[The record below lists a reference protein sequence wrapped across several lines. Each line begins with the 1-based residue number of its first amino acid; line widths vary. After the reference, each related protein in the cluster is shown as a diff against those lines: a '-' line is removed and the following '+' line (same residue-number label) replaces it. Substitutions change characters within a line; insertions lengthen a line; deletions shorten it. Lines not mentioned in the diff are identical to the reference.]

1 MAEFDWRPLIFA
13 LTMAVVMLIWVVG
26 CTMLIESRSSRS
38 SSPTPYPR
46 VTLTT
51 GRMELPNVTT
61 EITPN
66 ASALTNLR
74 RTSANTPT
82 RTPTINPP
90 TPSVDSL
97 TTNISQFVSQFTI
110 IQPTRINLNAPPPTC
125 FETEIGHTLCLGRIN
140 NTLSQAIARVG
151 VNVRLFLAGGRQ
163 MNAAALIEQ
172 SIIPAD
178 ASAPYRV
185 AFDAAWE
192 DYAGV
197 AVNVTSAELVEVED
211 ESFAAISVE
220 NAMLL
225 LTGSRAVVEAT
236 LRNSTEAPLRL
247 SRAVVT
253 LIDSRGRVCGYRVVT
268 LGDEVL
274 AADASLPLQVEL
286 MVQST
291 SGSHRSGLRHVIYVE
306 AQKVG

>member
-1 MAEFDWRPLIFA
+1 
-13 LTMAVVMLIWVVG
+13 
-26 CTMLIESRSSRS
+26 
-38 SSPTPYPR
+38 
-46 VTLTT
+46 
-51 GRMELPNVTT
+51 
-61 EITPN
+61 
-66 ASALTNLR
+66 
-74 RTSANTPT
+74 
-82 RTPTINPP
+82 
-90 TPSVDSL
+90 
-97 TTNISQFVSQFTI
+97 
-110 IQPTRINLNAPPPTC
+110 
-125 FETEIGHTLCLGRIN
+125 LGRIN
-140 NTLSQAIARVG
+140 NTLSQAITRVG

-163 MNAAALIEQ
+163 ADSAALIEQ

-197 AVNVTSAELVEVED
+197 AVNVTSAELVED
-211 ESFAAISVE
+211 ETFTAIRVE
-220 NAMLL
+220 NAVLL

-274 AADASLPLQVEL
+274 DVDASLPLQVEL
-286 MVQST
+286 MAQSA
-291 SGSHRSGLRHVIYVE
+291 SGSHRGGLRHVIYIE
-306 AQKVG
+306 AHKVG